1 MRQLNALHSGIK
13 HSGIKRYD
21 DVKILWRSMEES
33 EVWKI
38 LDKHNRGYVTLR
50 EIYEI
55 LGEESEDETKI
66 TYEDLKTCL
75 NDAIPEEECLNA
87 FNFFDTTDSGKVTRN
102 DIKKSMKKLGEELSE
117 EELLEMLSD
126 LGLDDKEHL
135 TYEEFKKFIT

>member
-1 MRQLNALHSGIK
+1 
-13 HSGIKRYD
+13 
-21 DVKILWRSMEES
+21 MEEK

-38 LDKHNRGYVTLR
+38 LDKHNKGYVTFR
-50 EIYEI
+50 EISEI

-66 TYEDLKTCL
+66 TYEDLKECL
-75 NDAIPEEECLNA
+75 NDVIPEEECLNA

-117 EELLEMLSD
+117 EELSEMLSD
-126 LGLDDKEHL
+126 LGLDDKEYL